1 MTNVEK
7 AQSFMKEF
15 SIYHLDNDR
24 KEKFLLEVHSIK
36 SDADLEKYDV
46 FLKQLPENP
55 FITKELLPRKTDQ
68 KSGYFTLHNDKNNL
82 LILLPFISRK
92 IYWEDKETG
101 YYDIISPYGFVGPII
116 NREIDEKTMKLFW
129 NLVDEWHLNNNVVS
143 EFIRFNFN
151 CNYLGYTGSVVPTLQ
166 MVCGNILTEFE
177 QWINFKPKVRNNV
190 RKALSYGLK
199 GIVFHKNISKKNI
212 IEFYDIYS
220 KTMNRL
226 NAKSSYRYSLDFFK
240 NYILNNPNSC
250 SLALVYKENL
260 AISAELLLLSGK
272 VVYSFLG
279 GTDETYFY
287 ARPNDLLKLEVINWS
302 RKSGYEYYFLGGGKE
317 ERDNL
322 YNYKKRFFP
331 KDRDLTFY
339 TGRKILNKE
348 IYNNL
353 AQTQNTPNTQNPC
366 AKEFF
371 PLYRYLESE

>member
-7 AQSFMKEF
+7 AKGFMKEF
-15 SIYHLDNDR
+15 SIYNLDNER
-24 KEKFLLEVHSIK
+24 KEKFLLEVHIIK
-36 SDADLEKYDV
+36 SDADLEKYDD

-68 KSGYFTLHNDKNNL
+68 ESGYFTLHNGKNNL
-82 LILLPFISRK
+82 LVLLPFINRK
-92 IYWEDKETG
+92 IYLEDKDTG

-116 NREIDEKTMKLFW
+116 NSGIDEKTMKQFW
-129 NLVDEWHLNNNVVS
+129 DQVDEWHLNNNVVS

-151 CNYLGYTGSVVPTLQ
+151 SNYLGYTGSLVPTLK
-166 MVCGNILTEFE
+166 MVCGKILAEYE
-177 QWINFKPKVRNNV
+177 QWNNFRPKVRNNV

-199 GIVFHKNISKKNI
+199 GIVYHKNISKKNI

-226 NAKSSYRYSLDFFK
+226 NAESSYRYSLDFF
-240 NYILNNPNSC
+240 NHYILNNPDSC
-250 SLALVYKENL
+250 SLAVVYKENL
-260 AISAELLLLSGK
+260 AISGELLLLSDK

-302 RKSGYEYYFLGGGKE
+302 RKNGYEHYFLGGGKV

-322 YNYKKRFFP
+322 YNYKKSFFP
-331 KDRDLTFY
+331 KDRDLIFY

-353 AQTQNTPNTQNPC
+353 AQNNPNASKSL

-371 PLYRYLESE
+371 PLYRYRESE